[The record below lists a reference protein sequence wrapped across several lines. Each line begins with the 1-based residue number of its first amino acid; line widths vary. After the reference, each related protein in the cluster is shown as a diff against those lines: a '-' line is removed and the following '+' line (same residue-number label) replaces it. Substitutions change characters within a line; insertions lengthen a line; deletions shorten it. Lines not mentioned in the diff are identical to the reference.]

1 MRPLSLLLR
10 IVMALA
16 CATLLTACQTL
27 GPTGLVPSTVSTDL
41 TPETA
46 SIIASDMVG
55 RFAEQV
61 GPGNTTI
68 HIAPDTSLFGQALEA
83 SLRSW
88 GYAVLTDQK
97 TDNTGAIALAYV
109 VDDFEG
115 SVLVRLSTQSL
126 DLTRM
131 YKVTAGGATPTS
143 PLSIQQH
150 AAAGT
155 P

>member
-1 MRPLSLLLR
+1 
-10 IVMALA
+10 
-16 CATLLTACQTL
+16 
-27 GPTGLVPSTVSTDL
+27 
-41 TPETA
+41 
-46 SIIASDMVG
+46 MVG
-55 RFAEQV
+55 RFAEQI

-68 HIAPDTSLFGQALEA
+68 HIAPDSSLFGQALEA
-83 SLRSW
+83 ALRSW
-88 GYAVLTDQK
+88 GYAILTDQK
-97 TDNTGAIALAYV
+97 TDNTGAITLAYV

-150 AAAGT
+150 GTAGT